1 MDWTPGRICAS
12 SVHLIP
18 YSKVPAS
25 SEVTSRDPDGISGPA
40 QPGVPPTSSQTACG
54 DELQVSV
61 TDLPSFTPSGV
72 AVMLAAMPP
81 VPLSVVVKTVSAV
94 TVSVPVRAYSSVG
107 LNVTL
112 ATQVAFTAS
121 DVPQLCSTEK
131 SPVAVIE
138 AMVAGPVPLFLR
150 VMEPVFGVLYG
161 VTGKIALPGE
171 NEMYGASGGLATDCP
186 SRTTQARKATTFVWS
201 RICSPPS
208 RNKAAVVPLCALPH
222 KASPSI
228 FWKKA

>member
-1 MDWTPGRICAS
+1 MFAS

-18 YSKVPAS
+18 YSNVPAS
-25 SEVTSRDPDGISGPA
+25 FEVTSRDPDAISGPA
-40 QPGVPPTSSQTACG
+40 QSAVPPTPAQIACG
-54 DELQVSV
+54 DELQVIV

-72 AVMLAAMPP
+72 ALILAARPP
-81 VPLSVVVKTVSAV
+81 VPLSVVENTVSAF
-94 TVSVPVRAYSSVG
+94 TVSVPVREYSSAG

-138 AMVAGPVPLFLR
+138 AMVAGPVPLFLS
-150 VMEPVFGVLYG
+150 VMEPGFGMLYG
-161 VTGKIALPGE
+161 VTGNIALPGE

-186 SRTTQARKATTFVWS
+186 SRTAQARKPT
-201 RICSPPS
+201 
-208 RNKAAVVPLCALPH
+208 
-222 KASPSI
+222 
-228 FWKKA
+228 